1 MRTTQRDC
9 RMIRR
14 LELFLPGRSML
25 VALEGNLEGN
35 DCNAMIFAVWYILK
49 LDAAYNSPN
58 WMLTE
63 YWYEEQILALNSKK
77 LASFVLLVMYSEI
90 VVMW

>member
-9 RMIRR
+9 RMTRR

-25 VALEGNLEGN
+25 VALEGN
-35 DCNAMIFAVWYILK
+35 DCNAMIFAGWYILK